1 MTWLR
6 PRLWFWQSF
15 IPLWDK
21 YFVLSQSHCS
31 VPSTTTSA
39 ETTRQ
44 LSRSVARRKKSTL
57 IKRKFLY
64 KVRSTQFWLLS
75 GPRVYIWQ
83 RKWYFRFPQ
92 NQTLHCIIHR
102 RNRFCIVLYTAETF
116 SALIYTP
123 QNQTLHCVIHRRN
136 RLCIVLYTAETD
148 SALCYTPQKQSLH
161 WVIHCRKRFCHVF

>member
-102 RNRFCIVLYTAETF
+102 RNRFCIVLYTAETV
-116 SALIYTP
+116 SALSYTLQKKILP
-123 QNQTLHCVIHRRN
+123 CVLKNLQYAGHCRN
-136 RLCIVLYTAETD
+136 RFCSVQDTAKT
-148 SALCYTPQKQSLH
+148 SSLMSRTPLSPNGNM
-161 WVIHCRKRFCHVF
+161 